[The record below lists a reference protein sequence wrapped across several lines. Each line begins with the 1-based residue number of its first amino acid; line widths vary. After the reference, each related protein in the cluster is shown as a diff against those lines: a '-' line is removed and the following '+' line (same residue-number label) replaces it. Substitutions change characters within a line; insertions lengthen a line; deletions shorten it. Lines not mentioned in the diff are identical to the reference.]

1 MINGKFE
8 RKHDVAGIELAGDER
23 GERRIPLGLI
33 VKYALRGG
41 EVLLTVT
48 GVADLAD
55 RFTDGWEEAGD
66 STEFK

>member
-1 MINGKFE
+1 MENLKENTMWRELNPQEMKEVNGGF
-8 RKHDVAGIELAGDER
+8 
-23 GERRIPLGLI
+23 PWGLI

-66 STEFK
+66 SKEFK